1 MDELHVE
8 QTGYFLVPDD
18 LYEIPKLSI
27 HAQSVYQVLC
37 RHANAEGKCWP
48 GYSRISKMARCSVA
62 SVKRA
67 IEELRK
73 TLPPLLTVEQRR
85 KGKQKDTNLYTVRR
99 RNILGGRVT
108 QTPGVGSGGAE
119 GRVPQSLEG
128 RLNEGRHNEGQAPA
142 APAVVES
149 AQEKREKL
157 QRGFEKAT
165 QEGNL
170 QRMVL
175 LGMELVKGSE
185 FSNYP
190 KEQKSAARLAE
201 KIRKLS
207 NGQEP
212 RAFLHA
218 LVAAFKHKK
227 ESSRS
232 EYWREAPYTPS
243 DLETRFEGVY
253 EHMRKRAAD
262 HEAGQENRELL
273 ERILK

>member
-27 HAQSVYQVLC
+27 YAQSVYQVLC

-48 GYSRISKMARCSVA
+48 GYSRISKMARCGLT
-62 SVKRA
+62 SVKRG
-67 IEELRK
+67 ILELQQ
-73 TLPPLLTVEQRR
+73 TDPPLLTVERR
-85 KGKQKDTNLYTVRR
+85 KKGKEKDTNVYTLRR
-99 RNILGGRVT
+99 RALRGGRSPHDLGVGRPAT
-108 QTPGVGSGGAE
+108 EGRSPGV
-119 GRVPQSLEG
+119 QQG
-128 RLNEGRHNEGQAPA
+128 RLNEGRHNEGQPA
-142 APAVVES
+142 VPAVVES
-149 AQEKREKL
+149 AQEKRAKLEK
-157 QRGFEKAT
+157 GFEEAAAA
-165 QEGNL
+165 GNL

-175 LGMELVKGSE
+175 LGMELVKGNE
-185 FSNYP
+185 FANYP
-190 KEQKSAARLAE
+190 KEQKAAARLAE
-201 KIRKLS
+201 RIKRLA

-227 ESSRS
+227 ETSKG

-253 EHMRKRAAD
+253 EHMRKRVAD
-262 HEAGQENRELL
+262 QQAGQENRELL
-273 ERILK
+273 ERLNL